1 MVYSRNDKKD
11 IWSGY
16 LNEMRHDA
24 IARQKQV
31 TPTDADIEL
40 LGRMIYYVMSFAKA
54 ARTYGLLAV
63 EEEALHLDLENEAEA
78 ILHEAAELIVDGS
91 SPECVAEILSNYY
104 WIIQPEGYAATAA
117 YIGIRG
123 ALLVQEDVNPYSV
136 QLIAGSMLPVK
147 IREKCIEVCR
157 NYEAQKQKK
166 QDEAAKVYFETDF
179 SRSEALEIREA
190 LDWLERELSYMT
202 DREIQR
208 LLREVDNN
216 YLVPVLVG
224 MKQGTRQAIAR
235 NMSTRLRGMIMEDC
249 YKLADIDDCAIAE
262 GAVYVTEKLK
272 VLQATGEIMDAESRL
287 LYK

>member
-31 TPTDADIEL
+31 TPTDAVIEL

-104 WIIQPEGYAATAA
+104 WISQPEGYAATAA

-136 QLIAGSMLPVK
+136 QLIAGSMLPVE

-179 SRSEALEIREA
+179 SRSEALETREA

-216 YLVPVLVG
+216 YLVPALVG

>member
-11 IWSGY
+11 IWNGY
-16 LNEMRHDA
+16 LNEIRHDA

-249 YKLADIDDCAIAE
+249 YKLAYIDDCAIAE